1 MDKKLEYQS
10 PEVDLIHLST
20 ESPLLDGSVD
30 ANGADVAPF
39 GEPAT
44 FESIF
49 GA

>member
-1 MDKKLEYQS
+1 MDNKLQYQS

-30 ANGADVAPF
+30 ANGADVTF
-39 GEPAT
+39 GD
-44 FESIF
+44 ESAFDIFF

>member
-30 ANGADVAPF
+30 ANGADVKFDVSDA
-39 GEPAT
+39 
-44 FESIF
+44 FENIF
-49 GA
+49 I

>member
-1 MDKKLEYQS
+1 MDKKLEYLS

-20 ESPLLDGSVD
+20 ESPLLDGSVN
-30 ANGADVAPF
+30 ANGADVTF
-39 GEPAT
+39 GESAT

>member
-30 ANGADVAPF
+30 ANGADV
-39 GEPAT
+39 T
-44 FESIF
+44 F
-49 GA
+49 GASDAFENIFI